1 MIYTVTLDPMLDRVV
16 LVEELIYD
24 DANHIT
30 EDHRRPAGKGIDVSR
45 VIKELGGESVS
56 LGFAGGYTGLELTD
70 LLAAEGIAAD
80 FTRIKNET
88 RSSLTVFQRK
98 KKIQTL
104 LCTPHPVPDQSEID
118 AFRARMDKI
127 PDGSSVV
134 ISGNTPPG
142 IKDNFFAELI
152 TSLKKKDIKVFF
164 DSDHEALKLGVA
176 AGPYMIKPNIFE
188 LNRLVQSKVG
198 GPEEIK
204 ETVKQYRDNVEYIIV
219 SLGARG
225 AIGFSKEGN
234 YYAKPPRVNVRNS
247 SGVGDS
253 LLGGFVAVITQSGSL
268 EEALKIGV
276 ACGTATTLGVLG
288 TVCKKKDVNAIK
300 EEVIIEKF

>member
-1 MIYTVTLDPMLDRVV
+1 MLDRVV
-16 LVEELIYD
+16 LVEELAYD
-24 DANHIT
+24 DVNHIK

-45 VIKELGGESVS
+45 VIKELGGESIS

-70 LLAAEGIAAD
+70 LLAAEGIAVD

-88 RSSLTVFQRK
+88 RSSLTIFQRK
-98 KKIQTL
+98 KRTQTL
-104 LCTPHPVPDQSEID
+104 LCTPQPVLDQSEID
-118 AFRARMDKI
+118 AFCAKTDEI

-134 ISGNTPPG
+134 LSGNVPSG
-142 IKDNFFAELI
+142 MRGSFFADLI
-152 TSLKKKDIKVFF
+152 TNLKNRNIKVFF
-164 DSDHEALKLGVA
+164 DSDREALKLGVA

-188 LNRLVQSKVG
+188 LNRLAQSKAA
-198 GPEEIK
+198 ELQEIK
-204 ETVKQYRDNVEYIIV
+204 ETIMPYQDNVEYIIV

-234 YYAKPPRVNVRNS
+234 YYVKPPKVNVRDS
-247 SGVGDS
+247 SGAGDS
-253 LLGGFVAVITQSGSL
+253 LLGGVVSTMTQTGSF

-276 ACGTATTLGVLG
+276 ACGTAATLGVSG
-288 TVCKKKDVNAIK
+288 TVCKKKDIITIK